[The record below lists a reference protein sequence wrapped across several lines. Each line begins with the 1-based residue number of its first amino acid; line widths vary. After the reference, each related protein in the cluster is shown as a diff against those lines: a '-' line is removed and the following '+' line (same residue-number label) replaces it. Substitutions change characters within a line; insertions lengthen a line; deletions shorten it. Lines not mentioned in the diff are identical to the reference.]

1 MAEEMPPLI
10 FMLTVVAALFALVN
24 PFGAVPTL
32 ISLTDGYS
40 KEERRRVINKAI
52 AVAGGMLLG
61 FMFLGEYIFSVLGI
75 DISDFKIAGGILL
88 FKVAFDMIQGRLST
102 TKLTQLEQQDLLERE
117 AVGIV
122 PIGVP
127 LLSGPGSI
135 TTVIIYFNSKSN
147 GILDQVS
154 VIAAIF
160 IVMGIAYLVL
170 TYSTRILDRLGKTG
184 SLIISRIMGLLLA
197 AIGIEFIVSGI
208 AGVITVLGF

>member
-1 MAEEMPPLI
+1 MPPFI
-10 FMLTVVAALFALVN
+10 FMLTVVAAIFALVN
-24 PFGAVPTL
+24 PLGAVPTL
-32 ISLTDGYS
+32 VSLTDGYS
-40 KEERRRVINKAI
+40 KQERKAVINKAI
-52 AVAGGMLLG
+52 MVATGMLLG

-102 TKLTQLEQQDLLERE
+102 TKLTALEQQDLMERE

-135 TTVIIYFNSKSN
+135 TTAIIYFNSKSN
-147 GILDQVS
+147 GIFDRIS
-154 VIAAIF
+154 VIIAII
-160 IVMGIAYLVL
+160 IVMGIAYLIL
-170 TYSTRILDRLGKTG
+170 MFSTRILDRLGKTG

-208 AGVITVLGF
+208 AGVIVSLGF

>member
-1 MAEEMPPLI
+1 MPPFI
-10 FMLTVVAALFALVN
+10 FMLTVVAAIFALVN
-24 PFGAVPTL
+24 PLGAVPTL
-32 ISLTDGYS
+32 VSLTDGYS
-40 KEERRRVINKAI
+40 RQERKAVINKAI
-52 AVAGGMLLG
+52 MVATGMLLG

-102 TKLTQLEQQDLLERE
+102 TKLTPLEQQDLMERE

-135 TTVIIYFNSKSN
+135 TTAIIYFNSKSN
-147 GILDQVS
+147 GIFDRIS
-154 VIAAIF
+154 VIIAII
-160 IVMGIAYLVL
+160 IVMGIAYLIL
-170 TYSTRILDRLGKTG
+170 LFSTRILDRLGKTG

-208 AGVITVLGF
+208 AGVIVALGF